1 MPVLAFFSA
10 SSRFSDL
17 LPFTLSPSIRFR
29 FLSLSE
35 FVWLPVSWSLLPVLH
50 FVTNLSCART
60 HVQLFGAGSES
71 FAGKAVDKR
80 IHEWSEMEM
89 RMMLSWGNY
98 KANL

>member
-1 MPVLAFFSA
+1 VAYEL
-10 SSRFSDL
+10 
-17 LPFTLSPSIRFR
+17 
-29 FLSLSE
+29 
-35 FVWLPVSWSLLPVLH
+35 VSLLSRLLI
-50 FVTNLSCART
+50 TADISCART
-60 HVQLFGAGSES
+60 HVQLFGEGSES